1 MRYLYMGA
9 QTLLAYGLM
18 HAAEGERD
26 LALERL
32 EEAAGVLKVLATAPF
47 IEKPETIMAKL
58 RS

>member
-1 MRYLYMGA
+1 
-9 QTLLAYGLM
+9 M
-18 HAAEGERD
+18 HAAECERD

-32 EEAAGVLKVLATAPF
+32 EEAAGVFKVLATAPF